1 MRLLALAFVIF
12 YSKTLI
18 AAEMSNDLI
27 ASALEG
33 DKTSRLHLAEMFAN
47 PEHKF
52 YYPKK
57 SLDMYVSLAWEG
69 HSEAF
74 EPLSNMFSDPN
85 SEFYDP
91 ARSITYLSKLPEKQY
106 GHLLLNEILSYRT
119 PISRLKDE
127 LANRKIRREDL
138 YYDLLQALSFFPF
151 ESASSSQR
159 KALLRIVNQPAASPF
174 LRFIYPPLMLPV
186 AGQKHVLEVARAEL
200 EGDTTPSLSW
210 YQEQMTNKWYPVT
223 ETNGIQWL
231 KFIWEPDEWRGKRL
245 VAVLI
250 AYPLEAKLT
259 LLDYYADTMATC
271 EDGLCL
277 PGIFLR
283 FHEEGGTLLN
293 EFIFTAEKPLL
304 RPSRLPT
311 QKEQLHA
318 IPRMLYSNVIEAKRA
333 TNE

>member
-1 MRLLALAFVIF
+1 MRLLVLAFIIF
-12 YSKTLI
+12 YSKFLVAT
-18 AAEMSNDLI
+18 EMSNDLI
-27 ASALEG
+27 ASALDG
-33 DKTSRLHLAEMFAN
+33 DKSSRLLLAEMFAN

-52 YYPKK
+52 YYPQK
-57 SLDMYVSLAWEG
+57 SLDMYVSLAREG

-74 EPLSNMFSDPN
+74 EPLSTIFSDPN
-85 SEFYDP
+85 SDFYDP
-91 ARSITYLSKLPEKQY
+91 ARSITYLKKLPKKPY

-119 PISRLKDE
+119 PISRLEAE
-127 LANRKIRREDL
+127 LAARKISREDV
-138 YYDLLQALSFFPF
+138 YYDLLRALSFFPF

-159 KALLRIVNQPAASPF
+159 KALLRVVNQPVASPF
-174 LRFIYPPLMLPV
+174 LRFMYPPLMLPV

-223 ETNGIQWL
+223 ETNGIEWL

-245 VAVLI
+245 IAVLI
-250 AYPLEAKLT
+250 AYPLEAKQT
-259 LLDYYADTMATC
+259 MLDYYADTMQSC

-283 FHEEGGTLLN
+283 FHEEGGTLLS

-311 QKEQLHA
+311 EKEQLHA
-318 IPRMLYSNVIEAKRA
+318 IPRMLYSNIIDAKKA
-333 TNE
+333 KNE